1 MFLVYS
7 GRSTTEI
14 DFGLNSFSYYR
25 QISVKK
31 FILFAMIQF
40 KQLSFWEK
48 VTLLEQIDFLVVG
61 SGIVGS
67 ACALELR
74 RRHPDAKIVIL
85 ERSYLPLGASTKNAG
100 FACFGSVTELLDDL
114 EKSDETTVWNTVK
127 LRYNGL
133 QRLLQ
138 RYPEAEINYENCG
151 SYDLI
156 SSQAEQDFY
165 HPKLDYLN
173 RQIESLTGHKNCYSF
188 ESDVQS
194 KYGFKGFTGGY
205 FNRLEG
211 AIDTGKLLLAT
222 QKDLAR
228 NGIMCLFG
236 IEVSSFQSDRNH
248 VTIETNYG
256 EIKARKLCVTVN
268 GFAKKLL
275 PGLAV
280 EPARAQVLVTSEIP
294 DLKAKGT
301 FHLDKGFYYFRNV
314 GNRILFGGG
323 RNLDFEAENT
333 FDLGQTK
340 LIQTKLE
347 TLLAGY
353 ILPGKTFTIDYR
365 WSGTMGVGEI
375 KAPIIEKVDPHCA
388 VGVRLGGM
396 GVAIGSLVGEQLAG
410 LISES

>member
-1 MFLVYS
+1 
-7 GRSTTEI
+7 
-14 DFGLNSFSYYR
+14 
-25 QISVKK
+25 
-31 FILFAMIQF
+31 MIQF

-48 VTLLEQIDFLVVG
+48 VTLLENIDFLVVG

-74 RRHPDAKIVIL
+74 RQHPGAKIVIL

-114 EKSDETTVWNTVK
+114 ENTDETTVWNTVQ
-127 LRYNGL
+127 LRYEGL

-138 RYPEAEINYENCG
+138 RYNAADLDYQNCG

-156 SSQAEQDFY
+156 SDQSDLDFY

-173 RQIESLTGHKNCYSF
+173 RKIESITGLKNCYSF
-188 ESDVQS
+188 EENVHS
-194 KYGFKGFTGGY
+194 KFGFKGFYGGY

-222 QKDLAR
+222 QKDLAK
-228 NGIMCLFG
+228 NGIITLFG
-236 IEVSSFQSDRNH
+236 IEVKGFQTSQNE
-248 VTIETNYG
+248 VSIETNYG
-256 EIKARKLCVTVN
+256 EIKTQKLCITVN

-275 PGLAV
+275 PDLEV

-294 DLKAKGT
+294 NLQAKGT
-301 FHLDKGFYYFRNV
+301 FHLDKGYYYFRNV

-323 RNLDFEAENT
+323 RNLDFKAENT
-333 FDLGQTK
+333 FDLNQTE
-340 LIQTKLE
+340 LIQNKLE
-347 TLLAGY
+347 ALLSEN
-353 ILPGKTFTIDYR
+353 ILPGKPFSIDYR
-365 WSGTMGVGEI
+365 WSGTMGVGSK
-375 KAPIIEKVDPHCA
+375 KAPIIEKINPHCA

-396 GVAIGSLVGEQLAG
+396 GVAIGSLVGEQLAS
-410 LISES
+410 LISKPG

>member
-7 GRSTTEI
+7 SRSTTEI
-14 DFGLNSFSYYR
+14 DFGLNSLRIFI

-31 FILFAMIQF
+31 FIFTAMIQF

-48 VTLLEQIDFLVVG
+48 VTLLENIDFLLVG

-74 RRHPDAKIVIL
+74 RQNPDAKIVIL

-114 EKSDETTVWNTVK
+114 ENTSEESVWNTVK
-127 LRYNGL
+127 LRYEGL
-133 QRLLQ
+133 ERLLQ
-138 RYPEAEINYENCG
+138 RFSKAELNYENCG

-156 SSQAEQDFY
+156 SDEEDLAVY

-173 RQIESLTGHKNCYSF
+173 QQIAFITGKKDCYSF
-188 ESDVQS
+188 EKNVN
-194 KYGFKGFTGGY
+194 KKFGFNRFEGGY

-222 QKDLAR
+222 QKDLAK
-228 NGIMCLFG
+228 NGIVVLNG
-236 IEVSSFQSDRNH
+236 IEVLQINSDNGEAI
-248 VTIETNYG
+248 IETNYG
-256 EIKARKLCVTVN
+256 EIRSKKVGVTIN

-275 PGLAV
+275 PNLAV
-280 EPARAQVLVTSEIP
+280 EPARAQVLVTSEIKN
-294 DLKAKGT
+294 LQAKGT
-301 FHLDKGFYYFRNV
+301 FHLDKGYYYFRNV

-323 RNLDFEAENT
+323 RNLNFKAENT
-333 FDLGQTK
+333 FDLNQTE
-340 LIQTKLE
+340 LIQNALEKLLQE
-347 TLLAGY
+347 QIIPNAD
-353 ILPGKTFTIDYR
+353 FSIDYR
-365 WSGTMGVGEI
+365 WSGTMGVGTE
-375 KAPIIEKVDPHCA
+375 KGPIIEKIAPNIG

-396 GVAIGSLVGEQLAG
+396 GVAIGSLIGERLAS
-410 LISES
+410 LLND